1 MAQPHYPTGAIFMPI
16 CGDDPDARTKV
27 VALAK
32 RIGFEAL
39 DVGPLCTAR
48 YLEPL
53 AMAWIHM
60 AVSQDMDVSLHSG
73 SSSAVDAS
81 ETGDSG
87 LSLLSVLPSL
97 LGET

>member
-1 MAQPHYPTGAIFMPI
+1 MKCVVVVKAFNTTGAENMAQPHYPTGAIFMPV

-60 AVSQDMDVSLHSG
+60 AVSQGYGREFPFRLIKRS
-73 SSSAVDAS
+73 
-81 ETGDSG
+81 
-87 LSLLSVLPSL
+87 
-97 LGET
+97 